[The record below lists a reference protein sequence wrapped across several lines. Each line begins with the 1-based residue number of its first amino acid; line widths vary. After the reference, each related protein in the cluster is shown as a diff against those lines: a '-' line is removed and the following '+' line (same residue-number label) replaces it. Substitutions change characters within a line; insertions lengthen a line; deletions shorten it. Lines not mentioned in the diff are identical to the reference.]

1 GYRLLSIHNV
11 QFLKDLMSE
20 IRDAIKNDTFY
31 ELKERVYKEY
41 GIEDGKDF

>member
-1 GYRLLSIHNV
+1 
-11 QFLKDLMSE
+11 MSE

-41 GIEDGKDF
+41 GIEDGKDFKMKKMIFLF